1 MKIKMNFTCAHFFC
15 ILCSFVS
22 LCAIGVRAEPQR
34 IVSLNLCVDQLLLKL
49 VPKGR
54 IASVTYLS
62 TNPQLSD
69 IAHQL
74 DGLHINHGLAEE
86 IVPLQPDLI
95 IAGEFGASDAVNLL
109 THLGYPVERVI
120 FPRTLD
126 EITTHITDVG
136 ELVGAQTKAAE
147 MVAHIHA
154 RLAQADLRTHQQ
166 LQKQLQQ
173 QSEQESEQ
181 RTQKKITAIWYTP
194 NGVVA
199 GSDTLEHELMMRA
212 GFRNLAAEKG
222 VVSFAQM
229 DLEQLIMAEPEMIIV
244 EGGYRNTFSV
254 AGEYV
259 QHPALAKK
267 SRIVE
272 LPAALSV
279 CSAPVVADVLNALSE
294 QSVQ

>member
-1 MKIKMNFTCAHFFC
+1 MMKTNFTRTLFFYLSC
-15 ILCSFVS
+15 LCMSVF
-22 LCAIGVRAEPQR
+22 AINTRAEPQR
-34 IVSLNLCVDQLLLKL
+34 IASLNLCVDQLLLKL
-49 VPKGR
+49 VPKER

-136 ELVGAQTKAAE
+136 KLVGAQEKAAE
-147 MVAHIHA
+147 MVAHIRA
-154 RLAQADLRTHQQ
+154 RLAQADLRAQHQTQ
-166 LQKQLQQ
+166 QK
-173 QSEQESEQ
+173 
-181 RTQKKITAIWYTP
+181 IPAIWYTP

-199 GSDTLEHELMMRA
+199 GSDTLEHELMIRA

-222 VVSFAQM
+222 IVSFAQM
-229 DLEQLIMAEPEMIIV
+229 DLEQLIIAEPKIIIV

-267 SRIVE
+267 SQIVE

-294 QSVQ
+294 QSAQ